1 MPIFVTLLM
10 ALAMIGIG
18 IFRTAAPDIVW
29 EIEHFYRVKGGEPTG
44 LYRIGTRISGVVMIV
59 LGVCVLVECVL
70 ELL

>member
-1 MPIFVTLLM
+1 MPVPLTLLM
-10 ALAMIGIG
+10 TLVMIGIG

-29 EIEHFYRVKGGEPTG
+29 EIEHFYRVNGGEPTG

-59 LGVCVLVECVL
+59 LGAGVLVECVL